1 MPGTKRAAK
10 KKRSRLHLLPRAR
23 AVKGVGGAKAKT
35 LAIDV
40 GGSHVKASVLDAR
53 GRMLHDRVKVDTP
66 KKLTPRGLVTL
77 IGKLVAGLPRF
88 DRVSVGFPGVVRDG
102 VVRTAPNLGTER
114 FRGFNLG
121 RALHQRLRKPVRV
134 ENDADVQGL
143 AVVNGKG
150 VEMVITLGTGFGSS
164 IFVDGR
170 LGPHLELAHHA
181 FRKDRT
187 YEDELG
193 EAARQRDGNE
203 SWQKHVLEAIE
214 SLRNLTNFDHL
225 YIGGGNARLLDVKL
239 PRDVSIVS
247 NTAGIIGGV
256 RLWA

>member
-1 MPGTKRAAK
+1 MPRTKKPAT
-10 KKRSRLHLLPRAR
+10 KKRSLLSRVR
-23 AVKGVGGAKAKT
+23 GVKGRGGARPTT

-40 GGSHVKASVLDAR
+40 GGSHVKASVLDER
-53 GRMLHDRVKVDTP
+53 GRMLHDRVRVDTP
-66 KKLTPRGLVTL
+66 KRLTPPKLVSLICGLVDT
-77 IGKLVAGLPRF
+77 LPRF

-102 VVRTAPNLGTER
+102 VIRTAPNLGTEE
-114 FRGFNLG
+114 FRGFHLARSLERRLG
-121 RALHQRLRKPVRV
+121 KPVRV

-143 AVVNGKG
+143 AVVKGKG

-164 IFVDGR
+164 IFVGGR

-193 EAARQRDGNE
+193 EAARLRDGNE
-203 SWQKHVLEAIE
+203 NWQRHVFEAIE

-225 YIGGGNARLLDVKL
+225 YIGGGNARLLDTKL